1 MFGRRQRVV
10 RILVATSH
18 PAVPAILEG
27 LSPEGVTVETVEAVS
42 TAGAYEALPGCS
54 LAIVDFNA
62 LAESPSISAEGLRQV
77 IHEAGIPLC
86 TGGEF
91 ASDPQRFLEEALA
104 AAGIVEALPPRAV
117 AIASFS
123 GGVGKTTLT
132 LHTVRYVAQRLRLP
146 AAAVEVG
153 FGASAFRAL
162 TDPSLPDL
170 YQVVTQEAK
179 PGKWEGA
186 TLLPMEYDTARLLL
200 GREDEVKAALEQVV
214 KGHVLTVFDVHAAHP
229 LFPLVVRELAHSIV
243 ALADPR
249 LDAVANALK
258 LNEHLNGRG
267 VVVLNRVR
275 LRDRLA
281 LTGLERAKDIPAR
294 SGAESLDGSLGPEVL
309 RVIYPGWREP

>member
-1 MFGRRQRVV
+1 MFGRRQRVM
-10 RILVATSH
+10 RILVGTSH
-18 PAVPAILEG
+18 PAVHAILET

-54 LAIVDFNA
+54 LAVVDFDA
-62 LAESPSISAEGLRQV
+62 LAESPSISREGLKKVLR
-77 IHEAGIPLC
+77 EAGIPYC
-86 TGGEF
+86 APEEF
-91 ASDPQRFLEEALA
+91 SLRPQRFLEEALA

-117 AIASFS
+117 AVASFS

-146 AAAVEVG
+146 AAAVEAS
-153 FGASAFRAL
+153 FGSSAFRAL

-170 YQVVTQEAK
+170 YQVVTQGAE

-214 KGHVLTVFDVHAAHP
+214 KGHVLTLFDAHAAHP
-229 LFPLVVRELAHSIV
+229 LFPLVQELSHIVV
-243 ALADPR
+243 ALADAR

-258 LNEHLNGRG
+258 LNERLDGRG

-275 LRDRLA
+275 IRDRLA
-281 LTGLERAKDIPAR
+281 LTGVERAGDIPPG
-294 SGAESLDGSLGPEVL
+294 SGAEGLDGSLGPSLL
-309 RVIYPGWREP
+309 RVIYPGWRER